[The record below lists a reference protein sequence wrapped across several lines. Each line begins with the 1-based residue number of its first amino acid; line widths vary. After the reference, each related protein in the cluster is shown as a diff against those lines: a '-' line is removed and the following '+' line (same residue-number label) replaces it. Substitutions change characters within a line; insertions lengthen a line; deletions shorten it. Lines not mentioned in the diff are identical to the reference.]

1 MLHTFVPKKPFG
13 SLLEISPTNHIFLKT
28 FNSEYDKIKVWF
40 TGQNSQPLEIEDRIN
55 LTMVIKWVLY
65 VQKWDIQLDQEIKWY
80 GFLSFAKNM
89 GKSLS
94 NKYGQKLLDSA
105 KKSTT
110 DAIKTASKRAIQKTA
125 EAIGDLIGN
134 KIADK
139 IASLSKKPN
148 NNNNNNS
155 EDAEITAHKKR
166 YISPE
171 ERL

>member
-1 MLHTFVPKKPFG
+1 M
-13 SLLEISPTNHIFLKT
+13 
-28 FNSEYDKIKVWF
+28 KIIKMRY
-40 TGQNSQPLEIEDRIN
+40 SIEPRDRI
-55 LTMVIKWVLY
+55 Y
-65 VQKWDIQLDQEIKWY
+65 VKGY

-125 EAIGDLIGN
+125 EATADLIVN
-134 KIADK
+134 KNADK
-139 IASLSKKPN
+139 ITSVSKKKSTKELPN
-148 NNNNNNS
+148 D
-155 EDAEITAHKKR
+155 ETEVDIEIAIPKKR

-171 ERL
+171 ERKQIIEESRLVPKRIDY